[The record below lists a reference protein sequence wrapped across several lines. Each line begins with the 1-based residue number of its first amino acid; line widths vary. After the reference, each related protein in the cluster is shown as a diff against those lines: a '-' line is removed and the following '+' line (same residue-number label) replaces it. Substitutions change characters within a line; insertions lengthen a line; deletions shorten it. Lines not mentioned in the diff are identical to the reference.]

1 MPSQLERIA
10 DLEANQKNHEQSIRQ
25 GQSAHVD
32 LESRFGE
39 LHLQVQ
45 LMAVTVDG
53 IDPRLESMDKSLKI
67 LADDKRDRDTLASDK
82 RGRKLDAKDWLIIA
96 IACLGLLTG
105 LPAALQALKAL
116 GWG

>member
-10 DLEANQKNHEQSIRQ
+10 DLEANQKNHEDAIKQ
-25 GQSAHVD
+25 GRGAHAD

-67 LADDKRDRDTLASDK
+67 LADDKRDRDTLAGD
-82 RGRKLDAKDWLIIA
+82 RRVRKLDAKDWLIIA

-105 LPAALQALKAL
+105 LPSALQALKTM